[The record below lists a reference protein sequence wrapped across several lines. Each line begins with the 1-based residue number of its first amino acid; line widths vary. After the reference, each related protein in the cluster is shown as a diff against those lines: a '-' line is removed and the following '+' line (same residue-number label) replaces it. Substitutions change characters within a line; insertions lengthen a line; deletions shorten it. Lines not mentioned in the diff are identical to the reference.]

1 MNYYGTPSQNFPIN
15 QNPART
21 SREFKDSRTVRK
33 RLAGNEFAA
42 GGLSGTQAVALSF
55 E

>member
-15 QNPART
+15 QNPT
-21 SREFKDSRTVRK
+21 SREFKDSRAVRK